1 MTATLNEGDY
11 ALMIDSVADT
21 EIIMLDPQGI
31 VRSWNKGAEH
41 LKGYTSA
48 EILGQPVSLFYMP
61 EDVENGQV
69 ARDLAMADRKGRLE
83 FEGWRVKKGGRKF
96 WAGVVLQPM
105 RSADGGLHGFVE
117 VAWDLTG
124 KRAQEEERAE
134 REKLLQKQRD
144 EIMELSTPVMQ
155 VWEGV
160 LALPIIGTLD
170 SARAA
175 RLAESLLQKIA
186 DDEAEIVII
195 DISGVP
201 AIDTQVAHH
210 LLKTVQGA
218 KLMGAESI
226 LSGVR
231 PETAQAMVHLGVEI
245 GSLRSRAT
253 LRDALQLALS
263 LRRSGSRDA
272 GIGPR
277 A

>member
-1 MTATLNEGDY
+1 MTTLNEGDY
-11 ALMIDSVADT
+11 ELMIDSVADT

-41 LKGYTSA
+41 LKGYTAA
-48 EILGQPVSLFYMP
+48 EIVGKPVSLFYMP
-61 EDVENGQV
+61 EDVESGQV
-69 ARDLAMADRKGRLE
+69 TRDLAMADKKGRLE

-155 VWEGV
+155 VWDGV

-263 LRRSGSRDA
+263 MRQPASRRA
-272 GIGPR
+272 GNGPK